1 MAVFA
6 LNKRTPIIGENAW
19 VAHNATVVGD
29 VALGADCSVWFG
41 AILRGD
47 NDPIHIGRNTNIQ
60 DGAVLHTDEGVPL
73 FVGENVSIGHM
84 AMLHGCT
91 VGDGTLVGINAV
103 ILNRAVVGK
112 HCLIGANTLIPE
124 GKVIPDRS
132 LVVGTPGR
140 IIRELTDEEIA
151 RHLANARHY
160 IENARLYREALK
172 PIAP

>member
-6 LNKRTPIIGENAW
+6 LDERVPVVGERTW
-19 VAHNATVVGD
+19 VAENATVIGAVTI
-29 VALGADCSVWFG
+29 GADCSIWFG
-41 AILRGD
+41 AVLRGD
-47 NDPIHIGRNTNIQ
+47 NDPITIGSGTNVQ
-60 DGAVLHTDEGVPL
+60 DGAILHTDEGIPL
-73 FVGENVSIGHM
+73 TVGDNVSIGHQ

-91 VGDGTLVGINAV
+91 VGEGSLIGINAV
-103 ILNRAVVGK
+103 VLNRAVVGK

-151 RHLANARHY
+151 RNLRNSRHY
-160 IENARLYREALK
+160 VEAGALYSHALK
-172 PIAP
+172 RVD